1 MNSSTKTNIHKM
13 LYSEDIKKYLKNTIN
28 DISGIIY
35 DEMYLYVWFICVYHV
50 ILIFLV
56 LANSFVLLKILLEKY
71 YQ

>member
-1 MNSSTKTNIHKM
+1 MNSSTKTNINKM

-35 DEMYLYVWFICVYHV
+35 DEMYLYVWFICLYHV